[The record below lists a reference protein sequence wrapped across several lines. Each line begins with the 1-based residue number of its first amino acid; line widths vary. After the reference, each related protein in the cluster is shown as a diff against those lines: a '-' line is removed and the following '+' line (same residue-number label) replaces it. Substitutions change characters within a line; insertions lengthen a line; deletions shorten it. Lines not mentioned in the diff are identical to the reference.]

1 MVYDEVLASRIRAV
15 LAARPGAL
23 KDEKKMFGGVSFM
36 VAGQMCCGVLKN
48 DMVVR
53 VGADRYT
60 EALAQPHVRP
70 FDFTG
75 RPSAGMGMVY
85 VAREGL
91 TSDQA
96 LEAWVQQ
103 GLEYVSAH
111 PKTARPDSP
120 SVARMIERKRSSRMI
135 GKLRGRAGPI

>member
-1 MVYDEVLASRIRAV
+1 MVYDEVLASRIRTV
-15 LAARPGAL
+15 LAARPGV
-23 KDEKKMFGGVSFM
+23 DEKKMFGGVSFM

-53 VGADRYT
+53 VGAERYA

-85 VAREGL
+85 VAGDGL

-103 GLEYVSAH
+103 GLAYVSAH
-111 PKTARPDSP
+111 PRA
-120 SVARMIERKRSSRMI
+120 AKRR
-135 GKLRGRAGPI
+135 R